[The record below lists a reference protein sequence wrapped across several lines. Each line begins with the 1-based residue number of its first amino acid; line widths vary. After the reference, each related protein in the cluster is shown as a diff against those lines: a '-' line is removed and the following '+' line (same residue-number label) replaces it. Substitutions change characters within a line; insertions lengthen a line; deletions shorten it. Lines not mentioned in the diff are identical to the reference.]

1 MKYLPVFFKLLIG
14 WMPVVLL
21 AAGFLVPVPCHAA
34 GAQSGQPSGPASEQP
49 IGPAPEQP
57 IGPASEQ
64 PIGPAPS
71 RSSGTPPEQSVHPA
85 PPHTARIGV
94 SHTLGSPET
103 PFWLHAN
110 RDGRI
115 PLHSGSNLLL
125 FGEYH
130 QSFLRGWHLAD
141 LDTGFRIDTRLSDGG
156 NRLGF
161 SELYAHLNIRGWQL
175 SAGRFYDTM
184 GLAPEYLSTGS
195 MLMSRNALPPF
206 KLRLSTPDF
215 LPVPF
220 TGGVLSFKARWS
232 EGLLTDDRWVDGAR
246 VHQKYLYLK
255 ISPVRNL
262 NLIAGIAHNLMWG
275 GTSPDLGR
283 MHPTFRDWMRDVAGR
298 SDESVFVNVTPVGN
312 GLGGYDFGVEYGTG
326 TWSAGLYRLFYI
338 DDAESLNLSN
348 PWDGTWSAFVDLHD
362 GERPHRLVS
371 YVLYEHINTKKQ
383 DAEWYDALGRGRY
396 YSHYVYRDG
405 WVHHG
410 QVLGTPLI
418 LIDPDRIGIYDRI
431 LVNSIIL
438 AHHVGVSGHLGEQ
451 LSYQLMATYS
461 RNYGVCHDQNSG
473 RGCNGS
479 VEEPMQ
485 ERETYVPFRDLRRD
499 RYSFMMRMTF
509 PVALVQQALF
519 RTTESAAG
527 GSPQHE
533 AHGTGRRNNSGRTGA
548 GSDSGQARGLQM
560 HLSAAL
566 DAGAFHDRPL
576 LGIELGFTLPL

>member
-1 MKYLPVFFKLLIG
+1 MNFLSAYYKLLPIG
-14 WMPVVLL
+14 TPAFLL
-21 AAGFLVPVPCHAA
+21 VTGLLLLTMCHNKSFGALGLVHAVTSEQAADTVSDHR
-34 GAQSGQPSGPASEQP
+34 SGPTSSQTAN
-49 IGPAPEQP
+49 
-57 IGPASEQ
+57 
-64 PIGPAPS
+64 PAPS
-71 RSSGTPPEQSVHPA
+71 
-85 PPHTARIGV
+85 HTSRIGI
-94 SHTLGSPET
+94 SQTLGTPET

-115 PLHSGSNLLL
+115 PLHSAKTLLL
-125 FGEYH
+125 FGEFH
-130 QSFLRGWHLAD
+130 RSFLHGSKAAD

-184 GLAPEYLSTGS
+184 GLAPDYLSTGS

-206 KLRLSTPDF
+206 KLRLSTPGF
-215 LPVPF
+215 LPVPL

-232 EGLLTDDRWVDGAR
+232 EGVLTDDRWVDGAR

-255 ISPVRNL
+255 IQPVRNL

-275 GTSPDLGR
+275 GTSPELGS
-283 MHPTFRDWMRDVAGR
+283 MHPTFREWMRDVAAR
-298 SDESVFVNVTPVGN
+298 PDQSVFVNETPVGN
-312 GLGGYDFGVEYGTG
+312 GLGGYDFGVEYGTD
-326 TWSAGLYRLFYI
+326 TWSAGLYRMFYI
-338 DDAESLNLSN
+338 EDAQSLAFSN
-348 PWDGTWSAFVDLHD
+348 PWDGIWSAFIDRHD

-383 DAEWYDALGRGRY
+383 DADWYDALGRGRY

-405 WVHHG
+405 WIHHG
-410 QVLGTPLI
+410 QVIGTPLV
-418 LIDPDRIGIYDRI
+418 LIDPERIGIRDRI
-431 LVNSIIL
+431 LVNNIIL

-451 LSYQLMATYS
+451 LSYRLVATYS

-479 VEEPMQ
+479 VDEPMQ

-499 RYSFMMRMTF
+499 RYSFMMRMSF
-509 PVALVQQALF
+509 PVAVLRQVLF
-519 RTTESAAG
+519 RSPEAAG
-527 GSPQHE
+527 SGAHSEMLYAARPDE
-533 AHGTGRRNNSGRTGA
+533 AGRSGTGR
-548 GSDSGQARGLQM
+548 ARGLQM
-560 HLSAAL
+560 HLSAAI

-576 LGIELGFTLPL
+576 LGFELGFTLPM